1 MMIDASRSAAGR
13 RRPVARRVSQS
24 KGGKMRVERS
34 LVALLV
40 SAAMTAAGCHNN
52 LFQGPDPHGIE
63 QGRLAYNLPPAERL
77 MEPGP
82 GVGGP
87 GPGVIPPMGG
97 GMGMGMGGMTADG
110 AVMPASFNAGCG
122 CAPGCGYGG
131 GMAMSRGGTSH
142 IAFLGE
148 DGIQISW
155 DVSCPGSFDSSPLVI
170 PGRQDFLQG
179 AIYRL
184 RLAGIPGRG
193 TARLFPP
200 RHSAP

>member
-40 SAAMTAAGCHNN
+40 SAAVTTTGCHNN

-63 QGRLAYNLPPAERL
+63 QGRLAYNLPPAQQL

-87 GPGVIPPMGG
+87 GPGVIPPVGG
-97 GMGMGMGGMTADG
+97 GMGMGMGMGGMMADG
-110 AVMPASFNAGCG
+110 AV
-122 CAPGCGYGG
+122 
-131 GMAMSRGGTSH
+131 
-142 IAFLGE
+142 
-148 DGIQISW
+148 
-155 DVSCPGSFDSSPLVI
+155 
-170 PGRQDFLQG
+170 
-179 AIYRL
+179 
-184 RLAGIPGRG
+184 
-193 TARLFPP
+193 
-200 RHSAP
+200 